1 MNVERLKQ
9 GKKLEHPS
17 WEEKELIMMMPGP
30 TQVSENVRRVR
41 AYNVSNP
48 ITDKRFFDFYR
59 ETCQRF
65 SKYLGTANPFYILNG
80 EGILGLEAAC
90 ASLTEPGDRV
100 LVIDNGIFGKGFADF
115 VSLYQGR
122 VEIWSFD
129 YHNPVSCEEL
139 RERLE
144 KDHDF
149 KYATLVHSD
158 TPSGVLNPVEKLCP
172 LLKSYGILT
181 VVDSVTGMFA
191 EPLNID
197 NARIDIAC
205 GGSQKALSAP
215 PGLTMVC
222 VSEDARKAMHSR
234 KTPIASFYANLLVY
248 ETYDE
253 DKHFPYTQPIS
264 DIYSLRAALEDCFV
278 DEERWYRHVTIAS
291 AVRTALMT
299 AGLKLYLE
307 SGFASTVTAFY
318 VPENMTD
325 TMIVEEMFDK
335 YHIMISGSLGEL
347 KGQIIR
353 IGHMGNNANVED
365 VSATLEALGKVF
377 EAHGLAL
384 KTDLREAFMKAL

>member
-1 MNVERLKQ
+1 MNRERLKQ

-30 TQVSENVRRVR
+30 TQVSENVRKVR

-48 ITDKRFFDFYR
+48 LTDKRFFEFYR
-59 ETCQRF
+59 ETCQRL
-65 SKYLGTANPFYILNG
+65 SQYLGTGNPFYILNG

-100 LVIDNGIFGKGFADF
+100 LVIDNGVFGKGFADF
-115 VSLYQGR
+115 AALYQGKP
-122 VEIWSFD
+122 EIWSFD
-129 YHNPVSCEEL
+129 YHNPVSYGEL
-139 RERLE
+139 KERLE

-158 TPSGVLNPVEKLCP
+158 TPSGVLNPVEELCP

-191 EPLNID
+191 EPLDID
-197 NARIDIAC
+197 HAQIDIVC

-222 VSEDARKAMHSR
+222 VSEEAKNAMHSR
-234 KTPIASFYANLLVY
+234 KTPVASFYANLLLY
-248 ETYDE
+248 ETYYE
-253 DKHFPYTQPIS
+253 EKHFPYTQPIS

-278 DEERWYRHVTIAS
+278 DEGRWYRHVAIAS
-291 AVRTALMT
+291 AVRAALTA
-299 AGLKLYLE
+299 AGLRLYLE

-325 TMIVEEMFDK
+325 TMIVEEMFDRH
-335 YHIMISGSLGEL
+335 HIMIAGSLGDL
-347 KGQIIR
+347 KGQVVR

-365 VSATLEALGKVF
+365 VAAT
-377 EAHGLAL
+377 
-384 KTDLREAFMKAL
+384 MKALGQVLTAHGVSLKADLQDAFVEAL